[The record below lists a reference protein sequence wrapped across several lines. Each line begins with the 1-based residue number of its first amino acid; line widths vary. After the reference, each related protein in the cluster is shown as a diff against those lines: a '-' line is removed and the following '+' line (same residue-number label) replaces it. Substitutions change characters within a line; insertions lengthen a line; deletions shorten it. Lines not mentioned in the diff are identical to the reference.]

1 MPVETATGPHA
12 VKPIRDLLTRFTP
25 VQKSVSD
32 FENATLSYDILNWTF
47 NWNTPPPA
55 PSTVYGSLVIRRQAT
70 PSAALYHIQQK
81 THLIPCASLETSQ
94 NGHAAIGG
102 QATQLN
108 AELTCDLRDTPQ
120 SWTLETY
127 REDAHGNPVPISI
140 LREAGQNNNG
150 QIQSQDGAYDYQ
162 ASNTLLSHWTLP
174 HLLMCNALALPSTFD
189 MLQDLSVLR
198 ANQNLIDEGPVDLDS
213 GTYHSYAQTGEG
225 ILPVHYL
232 LDDRQ
237 RPQLVTFGLIAW
249 ALTDIVNA

>member
-1 MPVETATGPHA
+1 MPVDTATGPHA
-12 VKPIRDLLTRFTP
+12 VKSIRDLLTRFTP
-25 VQKSVSD
+25 VQESVSD
-32 FENATLSYDILNWTF
+32 YDNATLRYDILNWTF
-47 NWNTPPPA
+47 RPHTPPPA
-55 PSTVYGSLVIRRQAT
+55 PNTVYGSLVIRRQAT
-70 PSAALYHIQQK
+70 PSAAFYHVQQK
-81 THLIPCASLETSQ
+81 TH
-94 NGHAAIGG
+94 IGG

-108 AELTCDLRDTPQ
+108 AELNCDLHDTLQ

-127 REDAHGNPVPISI
+127 SEDAHGNPVPISM

-150 QIQSQDGAYDYQ
+150 QIQSQDGAYEYH

-249 ALTDIVNA
+249 GLTDIVIA

>member
-47 NWNTPPPA
+47 RPHTPPPA

-81 THLIPCASLETSQ
+81 TH
-94 NGHAAIGG
+94 IGG

-108 AELTCDLRDTPQ
+108 TELTCDLRDTPQ

-127 REDAHGNPVPISI
+127 RADAHGNPVPISI

-198 ANQNLIDEGPVDLDS
+198 ANQNLIDEGPVDLGS